1 MSHSG
6 QDDRGMAMITAVIVS
21 ALLVT
26 ITAGVLLSINA
37 AGTQSGHE
45 REYYRARA
53 TGANA
58 ASYLYAH
65 LQDDTG
71 FFDAML
77 TSTPTTH
84 DWIAN
89 VSTATAPDTA
99 IDSDWR
105 RFDYADSG
113 ELRQVEC
120 DSRRTPCWVLR
131 FKADT
136 ATPTTVVA
144 EAIVRYDCR
153 FGAYCSVLRF
163 QQHLDGPPSWTRRDL
178 TQVTDNDKLT

>member
-1 MSHSG
+1 
-6 QDDRGMAMITAVIVS
+6 MAMITAVIVS

-26 ITAGVLLSINA
+26 ITAGLLLSINA

-53 TGANA
+53 TGASA

-65 LQDDTG
+65 LQDDPD
-71 FFDAML
+71 FFKGML
-77 TSTPTTH
+77 ASSPTTH
-84 DWIAN
+84 DWVAL
-89 VSTATAPDTA
+89 STSTAPDTST
-99 IDSDWR
+99 DSDWR

-113 ELRQVEC
+113 ELSQVEC

-131 FKADT
+131 FKANPST
-136 ATPTTVVA
+136 TGSTPATVVA

-163 QQHLDGPPSWTRRDL
+163 QQHLGGPSTWTRRDL
-178 TQVTDNDKLT
+178 TQVTDNAKLT